1 MAFTNTAQI
10 KAYLMKHMETAVKQA
25 QKKAYDVIS
34 TFLKKYYSEFS
45 PSMYERT
52 YQLLSSL
59 VESQITSTGNG
70 YRAEIYFDASRLDYS
85 MKLVNGKPISNRGW
99 SAEKTLNAAMTG
111 SHGGYAAGT
120 AIWDESEAVLN
131 SDIINILKQSLIS
144 SGIPVK

>member
-70 YRAEIYFDASRLDYS
+70 YRVEIYFDA
-85 MKLVNGKPISNRGW
+85 
-99 SAEKTLNAAMTG
+99 
-111 SHGGYAAGT
+111 
-120 AIWDESEAVLN
+120 
-131 SDIINILKQSLIS
+131 
-144 SGIPVK
+144 